1 MNEPVSLLPGYIVT
15 ERIRCGRSNC
25 RCARGELHGPYHYR
39 RWRSG
44 GTHHKEYV
52 RSQDLDRTRAACRA
66 WSDLQAQLRENRR
79 RVAKIM
85 AASRWLACHTHEH
98 QEDEWNR

>member
-1 MNEPVSLLPGYIVT
+1 MDEPVSLLPGYIVT
-15 ERIRCGRSNC
+15 ERVRCGKPNC

-44 GTHHKEYV
+44 GIHHKEYV
-52 RSQDLDRTRAACRA
+52 RPQYLDRTKAACRA

-79 RVAKIM
+79 RVAEIV
-85 AASRWLACHTHEH
+85 AASRWLVRHAHECL
-98 QEDEWNR
+98 EDAWNQ